1 MTPEHLE
8 LVAALVDLISDARPR
23 AGEHADLTDRE
34 TADAIA
40 ESPAGDTVRRAAN
53 AAARA
58 NGYLNGERGDRH
70 AGRALQ
76 GDALF
81 RLGVA
86 ALLRSNHEFNAEA
99 LAGQLAAY
107 LAGPPEDLWRYFV
120 LNIDWELPRPTDL
133 GGWRLSRPGADEWR
147 AQRPVPIAADHAATQ
162 AWDPLLESG
171 WHVVLATPDPELA
184 PVRDLPLRLFS
195 RGPSTRSVWAP
206 LLAVNLWSDEP
217 ARVVAE
223 YVVEPGRTVDCLYSS
238 IPYTYIGSPGDEC
251 EVPLLGPLHVDDSHS
266 ERLIRF
272 LTEITTRLTERELG
286 TKLHDRIRRS
296 ALRFLSTSDMV
307 GYRADVTFSDDEPQV
322 VLNYVTSL
330 ENLLSGGSESHTD
343 LSRRTA
349 QRAAVLIGEND
360 GDRLR
365 TLRCVKDAYN
375 VRSSIAHG
383 SDPRPRKLTEAATQV
398 RSILRRA
405 LVAAIVL
412 GEAELGPLC
421 DEALLSQGTLRA
433 KINNPLAE
441 FYSLIH
447 AP

>member
-1 MTPEHLE
+1 VTPEHLE
-8 LVAALVDLISDARPR
+8 LVAALVDLISDARLR
-23 AGEHADLTDRE
+23 AGEHAELTDRE
-34 TADAIA
+34 SADAIA
-40 ESPAGDTVRRAAN
+40 ESPAGDAVRRAAD

-58 NGYLNGERGDRH
+58 NGYLDGERGDRH

-86 ALLRSNHEFNAEA
+86 ALLRSNHEFNAET

-107 LAGPPEDLWRYFV
+107 LAGPPKDLLRYFV
-120 LNIDWELPRPTDL
+120 LSIDWELPRPVDL
-133 GGWRLSRPGADEWR
+133 GGWRLSRPGVDEWR

-171 WHVVLATPDPELA
+171 WHVVLAAPDPEQA
-184 PVRDLPLRLFS
+184 PVRGLPLRLFS

-238 IPYTYIGSPGDEC
+238 IPYTYIGSPGDEH

-266 ERLIRF
+266 EQLIRF
-272 LTEITTRLTERELG
+272 LTKITSRLAEQDLSKQLR
-286 TKLHDRIRRS
+286 DRIRRS
-296 ALRFLSTSDMV
+296 ALRFLDTSDMV
-307 GYRADVTFSDDEPQV
+307 GYDADVTFPDDEPQV
-322 VLNYVTSL
+322 VLNYMTSL
-330 ENLLSGGSESHTD
+330 ENLLSGGENHTD

-349 QRAAVLIGEND
+349 QRAAVLVGKDD

-383 SDPRPRKLTEAATQV
+383 SDPHPRKLTEAATQV

-412 GEAELGPLC
+412 GETELGPLC
-421 DEALLSQGTLRA
+421 DEALLSQGTLRE

-441 FYSLIH
+441 FHSLIH
-447 AP
+447 AS

>member
-8 LVAALVDLISDARPR
+8 LVAALVDLISDARLR
-23 AGEHADLTDRE
+23 VGEHADLTDRE

-40 ESPAGDTVRRAAN
+40 ESPAGDAVRRAAD

-58 NGYLNGERGDRH
+58 NRYLDGERGDRQ

-107 LAGPPEDLWRYFV
+107 LAGPPEVLWRYFV
-120 LNIDWELPRPTDL
+120 INIDWELPSPIDL

-171 WHVVLATPDPELA
+171 WHVVLAAPDPELA
-184 PVRDLPLRLFS
+184 PARGLPLRLLS
-195 RGPSTRSVWAP
+195 RGPSTRSAWAP

-217 ARVVAE
+217 ARIVAE

-238 IPYTYIGSPGDEC
+238 IPYTYTGSPGDEH
-251 EVPLLGPLHVDDSHS
+251 EVPLLGPLHVDNSHS
-266 ERLIRF
+266 EQLIRF
-272 LTEITTRLTERELG
+272 LTKITTRLTEQELS

-296 ALRFLSTSDMV
+296 AMRFLDTSDKV
-307 GYRADVTFSDDEPQV
+307 GYHADVTFPDDEPQV
-322 VLNYVTSL
+322 VLNYMTSL
-330 ENLLSGGSESHTD
+330 ENLLSSDESPGD
-343 LSRRTA
+343 LARRTA
-349 QRAAVLIGEND
+349 QRAAILIGEDD

-375 VRSSIAHG
+375 VRNRIAHG
-383 SDPRPRKLTEAATQV
+383 SDPHPRKLTEAATQI

-405 LVAAIVL
+405 LIAAIVL
-412 GEAELGPLC
+412 GETELGLLC
-421 DEALLSQGTLRA
+421 DEALFSQETLRD
-433 KINNPLAE
+433 KINDPLTE
-441 FYSLIH
+441 FHSLIH
-447 AP
+447 AS

>member
-1 MTPEHLE
+1 VTPKHLE
-8 LVAALVDLISDARPR
+8 LVAALIDLISDARLR

-40 ESPAGDTVRRAAN
+40 ESSAGDAVRQAAN
-53 AAARA
+53 EAARA
-58 NGYLNGERGDRH
+58 NGYLDGERGDRQ

-76 GDALF
+76 GNALF

-120 LNIDWELPRPTDL
+120 LNIDWELPRLINL
-133 GGWRLSRPGADEWR
+133 GEWRLSRPDADEWR
-147 AQRPVPIAADHAATQ
+147 AQRPVPIAADHAAAQ

-171 WHVVLATPDPELA
+171 WHIVLAAPDPELA
-184 PVRDLPLRLFS
+184 PVRDLLLRLSS
-195 RGPSTRSVWAP
+195 RGPSIRPVWAP
-206 LLAVNLWSDEP
+206 LLALNLWSDEP

-238 IPYTYIGSPGDEC
+238 IPYTYIGSPGDEY

-266 ERLIRF
+266 EQLIRF
-272 LTEITTRLTERELG
+272 LTKITTRLTEQELSK
-286 TKLHDRIRRS
+286 KLRDRIQRS
-296 ALRFLSTSDMV
+296 AMRFLETSDKI

-322 VLNYVTSL
+322 VLNYMTSL
-330 ENLLSGGSESHTD
+330 ENLLSGDESPGD
-343 LSRRTA
+343 LARRTA
-349 QRAAVLIGEND
+349 QRAAVLIGEDD

-365 TLRCVKDAYN
+365 TLRCVKDAYK

-383 SDPRPRKLTEAATQV
+383 SDPHPRKLTDAATQI

-412 GEAELGPLC
+412 GETELGPLC
-421 DEALLSQGTLRA
+421 DEALLSQWTLRE
-433 KINNPLAE
+433 KINKPLAE
-441 FYSLIH
+441 FHSLIR
-447 AP
+447 AS